1 MHKKKRELSHVL
13 MQSPID
19 SEKSESKST
28 TPEHLIIPVSF
39 CFTILISMFQ
49 KFRFGWLDFPIFVGT
64 ALFFLQA
71 AAPLRPDGEADVGA
85 DLLLLVCPF
94 GRDGFSI
101 NGYTLENERLEPENH
116 LFEKENHLPN
126 LHDFGFHVNFQGCT

>member
-1 MHKKKRELSHVL
+1 MHKTKRELSHVL

-49 KFRFGWLDFPIFVGT
+49 KFRFGWLDFPYFCWHGMVFPSGSTLT
-64 ALFFLQA
+64 A
-71 AAPLRPDGEADVGA
+71 
-85 DLLLLVCPF
+85 
-94 GRDGFSI
+94 
-101 NGYTLENERLEPENH
+101 
-116 LFEKENHLPN
+116 
-126 LHDFGFHVNFQGCT
+126 